1 MKSFTKT
8 INGQKYKGKVFERS
22 DIVNKFNKTEK
33 EWELID
39 KYQKTFPQLLIND
52 TDDFVIDGEILCKEL
67 GVKDNFNT
75 WLLGE
80 TRRDSKGRLKSQG
93 KLIKYK
99 CQENKDY
106 IIKNLAL
113 GNPKVK
119 KHGGNNKIII
129 TLTLKTA
136 KKIAMRQN
144 NDNGDL
150 VCDYF
155 ILIEKIL
162 KEYETWT
169 LIREPEKQ
177 GFNKMKK
184 YISEWCKKRG
194 YDSSNNYFYIRE
206 ANLLNES
213 LTGLRAIDIRIKKQV
228 EDNQTRNNLDY
239 TVNNILATL
248 QEINISLLIADMD
261 FDKRK
266 EIIKNTCNS
275 QYSHI
280 KELFNKVK

>member
-52 TDDFVIDGEILCKEL
+52 TEDFVIDGEILCKEL
-67 GVKDNFNT
+67 DVGDTYTK
-75 WLLGE
+75 WLLGKN
-80 TRRDSKGRLKSQG
+80 RG
-93 KLIKYK
+93 KLIKYNFT
-99 CQENKDY
+99 EGVDY
-106 IIKNLAL
+106 HLA
-113 GNPKVK
+113 KVPTVAKGSK
-119 KHGGNNKIII
+119 KHMI
-129 TLTLKTA
+129 TLTLDCA
-136 KKIAMRQN
+136 KKVAIRQN
-144 NDNGDL
+144 NNKGDL

-162 KEYETWT
+162 KEYETWK

-194 YDSSNNYFYIRE
+194 YDNSNNYFYIRE

-266 EIIKNTCNS
+266 EIIENTCSS

-280 KELFNKVK
+280 KELFKNVK

>member
-8 INGQKYKGKVFERS
+8 INGKKYKGKAFEKS
-22 DIVNKFNKTEK
+22 DIVNKFNRTEK

-39 KYQKTFPQLLIND
+39 RYQKIFPQLLIND
-52 TDDFVIDGEILCKEL
+52 TDNFVIDGEILCREL
-67 GVKDNFNT
+67 SVKDHFT
-75 WLLGE
+75 KWLLE
-80 TRRDSKGRLKSQG
+80 NRRDEKGRIKSQG

-99 CQENKDY
+99 CVENKDY
-106 IIKNLAL
+106 QL
-113 GNPKVK
+113 GELPTEVKGTPKK
-119 KHGGNNKIII
+119 II
-129 TLTLKTA
+129 TLTLNCA

-144 NDNGDL
+144 NNNGDL

-155 ILIEKIL
+155 ILMENIL
-162 KEYETWT
+162 KDYETWM

-194 YDSSNNYFYIRE
+194 YDNSNNYFYIRE

-239 TVNNILATL
+239 KVNNILATL

-266 EIIKNTCNS
+266 EIIENTCSS
-275 QYSHI
+275 QYSYI
-280 KELFNKVK
+280 KELFNNTK